1 MQRDQVMRHL
11 TAAIACLASV
21 FISGAALGGP
31 DLSNIPLKWTP
42 TATFAS
48 LGAIDLSGNI
58 LTTSIHFEALADGRE
73 NPSLIAENRE
83 KADKFRQVT
92 TTSDVAAFVT
102 DHLKDSLHA
111 AGLNVV
117 DGAADVTISG
127 ELRQFFVTETSTYK
141 GEVSMLI
148 HATNSAGK
156 EVWTG
161 LVGGY
166 SERFGRSY
174 KADNYYETMSDMV
187 LRASYNLLSNQGFH
201 DALQKH

>member
-1 MQRDQVMRHL
+1 MRNL
-11 TAAIACLASV
+11 TAITCVASV
-21 FISGAALGGP
+21 LVSRVAFGGA
-31 DLSNIPLKWTP
+31 DLLNIPLNWTP
-42 TATFAS
+42 TSAFAS
-48 LGAIDLSGNI
+48 MGTVDLSGNI
-58 LTTSIHFEALADGRE
+58 IATNIHFEALVDARQ

-83 KADKFRQVT
+83 KANKLRQVT

-127 ELRQFFVTETSTYK
+127 ELRQFFVTEMSTYK

-201 DALQKH
+201 DTLQKH